1 MSGTPDGCPLRQRN
15 RSALRRLKHDQRV
28 HIHLDSEEQ
37 AVGCRVA
44 SVQAGVATLT
54 RIGELPAELL
64 DKLTPGALGYL
75 LFEHRGAMTAL
86 KGIATI
92 GPDAA
97 SELAFVVIDG
107 VQLPERR
114 SSERV
119 RLSAVA
125 RVATPDGD
133 GNGAPIEAVAANV
146 SAGGVLLERPAG
158 LGEGPRYQLELTLAG
173 DDAPIR
179 CDATVA
185 RATATHIAL
194 KFTDIQ
200 DADRI
205 RLAGMIRHQTLR
217 AA

>member
-1 MSGTPDGCPLRQRN
+1 MFGKPDGYPLRQPN

-28 HIHLDSEEQ
+28 DIHLDSEEH

-44 SVQAGVATLT
+44 SVQGGVATLT
-54 RIGELPAELL
+54 SIGELPSELL

-75 LFEHRGAMTAL
+75 LFVHRGAMTAL

-92 GPDAA
+92 SPAEPSD
-97 SELAFVVIDG
+97 LAFVVIDG

-114 SSERV
+114 TAERV
-119 RLSAVA
+119 QLSARA
-125 RVATPDGD
+125 RVSAPDG
-133 GNGAPIEAVAANV
+133 NAAAIETTAANV
-146 SAGGVLLERPAG
+146 SAGGVLLERHAG
-158 LGEGPRYQLELTLAG
+158 LCEGPRYRLELTVG
-173 DDAPIR
+173 DDATPIL

-185 RATATHIAL
+185 RKTPTHIAL

-205 RLAGMIRHQTLR
+205 RLAGMIRHQTLG

>member
-1 MSGTPDGCPLRQRN
+1 M
-15 RSALRRLKHDQRV
+15 RRLKHDQRV

-37 AVGCRVA
+37 ALGCRVA
-44 SVQAGVATLT
+44 SVQGAVATLT
-54 RIGELPAELL
+54 RIGEPPPELL

-92 GPDAA
+92 SPAEPA
-97 SELAFVVIDG
+97 ELAFVVIDG

-114 SSERV
+114 YAERV
-119 RLSAVA
+119 RLSALA
-125 RVATPDGD
+125 RVSAPDSDDAG
-133 GNGAPIEAVAANV
+133 IETTAANV
-146 SAGGVLLERPAG
+146 SAGGVLLERHAG
-158 LGEGPRYQLELTLAG
+158 LGEGPRYRLELTLAG
-173 DDAPIR
+173 DEAPIR
-179 CDATVA
+179 CDATIA
-185 RATATHIAL
+185 RETPTHIAL

-205 RLAGMIRHQTLR
+205 RLAGMIRHQALG